1 MTNKVWNLD
10 FKYWNLTLKIMK
22 QEELQAIASQLK
34 HPSGEKGIE
43 MANMMNETNIN
54 MTRHS
59 IQNLN
64 ISKENKILEL
74 GHGNA
79 GHVEFLFEQAENL
92 KYYGLEMSE
101 LMFQEARQ
109 INRNFVSQKQVFF
122 SLYDGNAVPFEDEFF
137 DKIFTVNTIYFWQ
150 QPEKLLLEIYRV
162 LQPNGNFCLTF
173 AQEDFMKQLP
183 FTQFEFELYSTEKAQ
198 QLIEKTPFK
207 IVYTET
213 KTEKVKSKTG
223 ELADRDYTTIVLEK

>member
-1 MTNKVWNLD
+1 
-10 FKYWNLTLKIMK
+10 MK

-34 HPSGEKGIE
+34 LPTGEKGIE
-43 MANMMNETNIN
+43 MGNMMNETNIN

-64 ISKENKILEL
+64 ISNENKILEL

-79 GHVEFLFEQAENL
+79 GHVEFLFEQAENM

-109 INRNFVSQKQVFF
+109 TNRNFVSQKQAFF
-122 SLYDGNAVPFEDEFF
+122 SLYDGNKIPFENDFF

-150 QPEKLLLEIYRV
+150 KPEELLVEIYRV
-162 LQPNGNFCLTF
+162 LKPNGNFCLTF
-173 AQEDFMKQLP
+173 AEEDFMKKLP

-198 QLIEKTPFK
+198 ELIKKSPFK
-207 IVYTET
+207 IVYSET
-213 KTEKVKSKTG
+213 RTEKVKSKTG
-223 ELADRDYTTIVLEK
+223 ELVDRAFTTIVLEK

>member
-1 MTNKVWNLD
+1 
-10 FKYWNLTLKIMK
+10 MK

-34 HPSGEKGIE
+34 HPTGEKGIE
-43 MANMMNETNIN
+43 MGNMMNETNIN
-54 MTRHS
+54 MTKHS

-109 INRNFVSQKQVFF
+109 INRNFVSQKQAFF
-122 SLYDGNAVPFEDEFF
+122 SLYDGNKIPFEDESF
-137 DKIFTVNTIYFWQ
+137 DKVFTVNTIYFWQ
-150 QPEKLLLEIYRV
+150 QPQKLLLEIYRV
-162 LQPNGNFCLTF
+162 LKPNGNFCLTF
-173 AQEDFMKQLP
+173 AEEDFMKKLP
-183 FTQFEFELYSTEKAQ
+183 FTQFEFELYSTEKVQ
-198 QLIEKTPFK
+198 DLIQKTPFQ
-207 IVYTET
+207 IVYTEAQ
-213 KTEKVKSKTG
+213 TEKVKSKTG
-223 ELADRDYTTIVLEK
+223 ELVDRAFTTIVLEK

>member
-1 MTNKVWNLD
+1 
-10 FKYWNLTLKIMK
+10 MK

-34 HPSGEKGIE
+34 LPTGEKGIE
-43 MANMMNETNIN
+43 MGNMMNETNIN

-64 ISKENKILEL
+64 ISNENKILEL

-109 INRNFVSQKQVFF
+109 TNRNFVSQKQAFF
-122 SLYDGNAVPFEDEFF
+122 SLYDGNKIPFENDFF

-150 QPEKLLLEIYRV
+150 KPEELLAEIYRV
-162 LQPNGNFCLTF
+162 LKPNGNFCLTF
-173 AQEDFMKQLP
+173 AEEDFMKQLP

-198 QLIEKTPFK
+198 ELIKKTPFK

-213 KTEKVKSKTG
+213 QTEKVKSKTG
-223 ELADRDYTTIVLEK
+223 ELVDRAFTTIVLEK

>member
-1 MTNKVWNLD
+1 
-10 FKYWNLTLKIMK
+10 MK

-34 HPSGEKGIE
+34 LPTGEKGIE
-43 MANMMNETNIN
+43 MGNMMNETNIN

-64 ISKENKILEL
+64 ISNENKILEL

-109 INRNFVSQKQVFF
+109 TNRNFVSQKQAFF
-122 SLYDGNAVPFEDEFF
+122 SLYDGNKIPFENDFF

-150 QPEKLLLEIYRV
+150 KPEELLVEIYRV
-162 LQPNGNFCLTF
+162 LKPNGNFCLTF
-173 AQEDFMKQLP
+173 AEEDFMKKLP

-198 QLIEKTPFK
+198 ELIKKSPFK
-207 IVYTET
+207 IVYSET
-213 KTEKVKSKTG
+213 QTEKVKSKTG
-223 ELADRDYTTIVLEK
+223 ELVDRAFTTIVLEK

>member
-1 MTNKVWNLD
+1 
-10 FKYWNLTLKIMK
+10 MK
-22 QEELQAIASQLK
+22 NEELQAIASQLK
-34 HPSGEKGIE
+34 HPTGEKGIE
-43 MANMMNETNIN
+43 MGNMMNETNIN
-54 MTRHS
+54 MTKHS

-92 KYYGLEMSE
+92 KYHGLEMSE

-109 INRNFVSQKQVFF
+109 INRNFVSQKQAFF
-122 SLYDGNAVPFEDEFF
+122 SLYDGNKIPFEDESF

-150 QPEKLLLEIYRV
+150 KPEELLSEIYRV
-162 LQPNGNFCLTF
+162 LKPSGNFCLTF
-173 AQEDFMKQLP
+173 AEEDFMKTLP
-183 FTQFEFELYSTEKAQ
+183 FTQFEFKLYSTEKAQ
-198 QLIEKTPFK
+198 GLIKKSDFK

-213 KTEKVKSKTG
+213 QTEKVKSKTG
-223 ELADRDYTTIVLEK
+223 ELVDRAFTTIVLEK